1 VPTYSQKMQKTIKYT
16 IFKTKWGYFGLAGTP
31 QALLRT
37 HLPGPEPE
45 KVKST
50 LLSNLP
56 ALCQVSCGGRYD
68 KTFFK
73 LLQQRIAAYFE
84 AGCENFDDIPVVLDG
99 LSTFAQSVLTACRD
113 IALGQTISY
122 GQLAKRLG
130 RAGSARA
137 VGAALAKNPLPLI
150 ISCHRVICTNGKV
163 GGFSA
168 AGEVDLKEKLL
179 DHERKYSLT
188 VAGTV
193 T

>member
-1 VPTYSQKMQKTIKYT
+1 MQKTIEYT

-45 KVKST
+45 KVKSA

-56 ALCQVSCGGRYD
+56 AHRQVSCGDQYD
-68 KTFFK
+68 KTLFK
-73 LLQQRIAAYFE
+73 SLQHRIAAYFE
-84 AGCENFDDIPVVLDG
+84 AGCANFDDIPIVLDG

-113 IALGQTISY
+113 IAFGQMISY

-130 RAGSARA
+130 RAGAGRA

-150 ISCHRVICTNGKV
+150 IPCHRVICSNGKV

-168 AGEVDLKEKLL
+168 AGGVDLKEKLL
-179 DHERKYSLT
+179 ALEQKFSL
-188 VAGTV
+188 
-193 T
+193 